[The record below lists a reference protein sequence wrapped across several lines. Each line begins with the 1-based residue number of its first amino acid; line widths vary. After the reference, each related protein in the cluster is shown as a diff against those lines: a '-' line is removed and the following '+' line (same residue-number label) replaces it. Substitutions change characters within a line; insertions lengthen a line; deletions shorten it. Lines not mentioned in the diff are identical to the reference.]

1 MREYILIIQVY
12 NVRMMMQRAVPRKF
26 NCEYR
31 EIGYKI
37 IFAYKFISM
46 YFTKP
51 DFFSS
56 ANKSKTKLTIR
67 DMTF

>member
-1 MREYILIIQVY
+1 
-12 NVRMMMQRAVPRKF
+12 MMMQRAVPRKF